1 MWVALELRYHVKKPR
16 AQICGQIQA
25 SKSLSI
31 LDSDDAC
38 FVSLLGML
46 AVSSFDGCDLS
57 INCLKRHVFVKCL
70 SISRQAEVGSES
82 WRHK

>member
-1 MWVALELRYHVKKPR
+1 MQSTLGWYIADVKSR
-16 AQICGQIQA
+16 A

-31 LDSDDAC
+31 LDSDDVC

-46 AVSSFDGCDLS
+46 AVRSFDGCDLS
-57 INCLKRHVFVKCL
+57 IDCLKRHVFVKCL
-70 SISRQAEVGSES
+70 SISRQAEVGSRS